1 MRTAGPAGILA
12 RVLIGVVILGGCS
25 CLQGSPEPPAP
36 GTGGDAGAAETQA
49 LPDRA
54 AESVESGPTR
64 GRAAQ
69 SESAIPAGLGADER
83 ATIEVFEAA
92 SQSVVFITT
101 SALRRDYWSLNLFE
115 VPQGS
120 GSGFVWDSRGY
131 VVTNYHVIADASRI
145 EVVMADQTE
154 YEAKVAGI
162 DPDHDLA
169 VLKIDAPPEKLR
181 PAHTG
186 RSNELL
192 VGQKV
197 LAIGNPFGLDQT
209 LTTGVVSAI
218 GRTIRSMTER
228 TIDGVIQT
236 DAAINPGNSGGPL
249 LDSSGRLI
257 GVNTQILSPSG
268 AYAGV
273 GFAVPVDIVSR
284 VVPQLIDFGKVIKP
298 GFGVRTLSD
307 RQAARWGITGVVLA
321 QVERG
326 SAAGRAGLQGMRQVR
341 PGRFEIGDVIVGID
355 GEAVESHDDLYHILD
370 RHAVGDE
377 VEVEILREGER
388 RTISITLQQIG

>member
-1 MRTAGPAGILA
+1 
-12 RVLIGVVILGGCS
+12 
-25 CLQGSPEPPAP
+25 
-36 GTGGDAGAAETQA
+36 
-49 LPDRA
+49 
-54 AESVESGPTR
+54 
-64 GRAAQ
+64 
-69 SESAIPAGLGADER
+69 LGADER
-83 ATIEVFEAA
+83 DTITVFDTA
-92 SQSVVFITT
+92 SRSVVYITT
-101 SALRRDYWSLNLFE
+101 STLRRDYWSLNLFE

-120 GSGFVWDSRGY
+120 GSGFVWDSRGHI
-131 VVTNYHVIADASRI
+131 VTNFHVIADASRI
-145 EVVMADQTE
+145 LVVMADQTE
-154 YEAKVAGI
+154 YEAKVAGL

-169 VLKIDAPPEKLR
+169 VLKIDAPPGALQPLR
-181 PAHTG
+181 AG
-186 RSNELL
+186 RSGDLM

-284 VVPQLIDFGKVIKP
+284 VVPQLIEFGKVIKP
-298 GFGVRTLSD
+298 GFGVSTLSD

-326 SAAGRAGLQGMRQVR
+326 STAGRAGLQGMRQVR

-355 GEAVESHDDLYHILD
+355 GEAVGNHDDLYRILD

-377 VEVEILREGER
+377 VEVEFLREGER
-388 RTISITLQQIG
+388 RTVRLTLQEIG

>member
-1 MRTAGPAGILA
+1 MKTTGAAGTIA
-12 RVLIGVVILGGCS
+12 RGLIVAMSLGACS
-25 CLQGSPEPPAP
+25 CLQGSQESPAP
-36 GTGGDAGAAETQA
+36 GAGQAVTPAVAGPAGFAADAPGTVVPAADA
-49 LPDRA
+49 P
-54 AESVESGPTR
+54 P
-64 GRAAQ
+64 
-69 SESAIPAGLGADER
+69 AIPVPNGLGADER
-83 ATIEVFEAA
+83 STIEVFEAA
-92 SQSVVFITT
+92 SRSVVFIAT
-101 SALRRDYWSLNLFE
+101 STLRRDYWSLNVFE

-131 VVTNYHVIADASRI
+131 VVTNFHVIADANRI
-145 EVVMADQTE
+145 QVVMSDQTE
-154 YEAKVAGI
+154 YDAKVAGL

-169 VLKIDAPPEKLR
+169 VLKIEAPPEQLR
-181 PAHTG
+181 PLPTG
-186 RSNELL
+186 RSSELL

-273 GFAVPVDIVSR
+273 GFAVPVDIISR
-284 VVPQLIDFGKVIKP
+284 VVPQLIEFGKVIKP

-307 RQAARWGITGVVLA
+307 RQSARWGITGVVLA
-321 QVERG
+321 QVEPG
-326 SAAGRAGLQGMRQVR
+326 SAAGRAGLKGIRQIR
-341 PGRFEIGDVIVGID
+341 PGRFEIGDVIVGIN
-355 GEAVESHDDLYHILD
+355 GAAVDNHDDLYRILD
-370 RHAVGDE
+370 RLAVGDE
-377 VEVEILREGER
+377 VEVEIEREGER
-388 RTISITLQQIG
+388 RTVSITLQQVG

>member
-1 MRTAGPAGILA
+1 MMTAAAGPTRTIA
-12 RVLIGVVILGGCS
+12 RVLVVVAILGGCS
-25 CLQGSPEPPAP
+25 CLQGSQETPAAGSGRTAAPATPAP
-36 GTGGDAGAAETQA
+36 SDAA
-49 LPDRA
+49 LPAD
-54 AESVESGPTR
+54 
-64 GRAAQ
+64 
-69 SESAIPAGLGADER
+69 LGADER
-83 ATIEVFEAA
+83 ATIAVFEAA
-92 SQSVVFITT
+92 SDSVVFITT
-101 SALRRDYWSLNLFE
+101 STLRRDYWSLNLFE

-120 GSGFVWDSRGY
+120 GSGFVWDGRGY
-131 VVTNYHVIADASRI
+131 VVTNFHVIADASRI
-145 EVVMADQTE
+145 QVVMADRTE
-154 YEAKVAGI
+154 YDAKVAGL

-169 VLKIDAPPEKLR
+169 VLKIDAPSDNLR
-181 PAHTG
+181 PVRTG
-186 RSNELL
+186 RSGTLR

-218 GRTIRSMTER
+218 GRTISSMTER

-249 LDSSGRLI
+249 LDSAGRLI

-284 VVPQLIDFGKVIKP
+284 VGPQLIEFGKVIKP

-307 RQAARWGITGVVLA
+307 RQAARWGLTGVVLA

-326 SAAGRAGLQGMRQVR
+326 SAAERAGLQGMRQVR
-341 PGRFEIGDVIVGID
+341 PGRFEVADIIVGID
-355 GEAVESHDDLYHILD
+355 GEAIENHDDLYRILD

-377 VEVEILREGER
+377 VEVEVLREGER
-388 RTISITLQQIG
+388 RTVTLTLQQVG

>member
-1 MRTAGPAGILA
+1 MRAAGPAGFLA
-12 RVLIGVVILGGCS
+12 RALTVVVILGGCS
-25 CLQGSPEPPAP
+25 CLQGSPEPPTP
-36 GTGGDAGAAETQA
+36 GTARVAAPVETDT
-49 LPDRA
+49 P
-54 AESVESGPTR
+54 
-64 GRAAQ
+64 RAAQ
-69 SESAIPAGLGADER
+69 SVPAMTAGLGADER
-83 ATIEVFEAA
+83 ATIEVFEQA
-92 SQSVVFITT
+92 SRSVVFITT

-115 VPQGS
+115 VPRGS

-131 VVTNYHVIADASRI
+131 IVTNFHVIADASSI
-145 EVVMADQTE
+145 EVVMADQSE
-154 YEAKVAGI
+154 YEARVAGI

-169 VLKIDAPPEKLR
+169 VLKIEAPPEKLEPVR
-181 PAHTG
+181 TG
-186 RSNELL
+186 RSSTLL

-218 GRTIRSMTER
+218 GRTISSMTDR
-228 TIDGVIQT
+228 SIDGVIQT

-284 VVPQLIDFGKVIKP
+284 VVPQLIDYGKVIKP
-298 GFGVRTLSD
+298 GFGVQPLSD
-307 RQAARWGITGVVLA
+307 RQAARWGITGVVLMR
-321 QVERG
+321 VDRG
-326 SAAGRAGLQGMRQVR
+326 SAAARAGLQGMRQIR

-355 GEAVESHDDLYHILD
+355 GEAVENLDDLYRVLD
-370 RHAVGDE
+370 PHAVGDE
-377 VEVEILREGER
+377 VELEILREGER
-388 RTISITLQQIG
+388 RTVSITLQQIS

>member
-1 MRTAGPAGILA
+1 MRAACPDGFLA
-12 RVLIGVVILGGCS
+12 RALIVLLVLCACS
-25 CLQGSPEPPAP
+25 CLQGSRDADA
-36 GTGGDAGAAETQA
+36 TG
-49 LPDRA
+49 P
-54 AESVESGPTR
+54 
-64 GRAAQ
+64 GRAAAAAEREPEPVRAAS
-69 SESAIPAGLGADER
+69 SEIAVPDGLGADER
-83 ATIEVFEAA
+83 DTIAIFDTA
-92 SQSVVFITT
+92 SRSVVYITT
-101 SALRRDYWSLNLFE
+101 STLRRDYWSLNLFE

-120 GSGFVWDSRGY
+120 GSGFVWDSRGHI
-131 VVTNYHVIADASRI
+131 VTNFHVIADASRI
-145 EVVMADQTE
+145 LVVMADQTE
-154 YEAKVAGI
+154 YEAKVAGL

-169 VLKIDAPPEKLR
+169 VLKIDAPAETLQPLH
-181 PAHTG
+181 AG
-186 RSNELL
+186 RSSALM

-273 GFAVPVDIVSR
+273 GFAVPVDIISR
-284 VVPQLIDFGKVIKP
+284 VVPQLIEFGKVIKP
-298 GFGVRTLSD
+298 GFGVSTLSD

-326 SAAGRAGLQGMRQVR
+326 SAAGRVGLQGMRQVR

-355 GEAVESHDDLYHILD
+355 GEAVENHDDLYRSLD

-377 VEVEILREGER
+377 VEVEFLRQGER
-388 RTISITLQQIG
+388 RTVSITLQQIG

>member
-1 MRTAGPAGILA
+1 MRAACPDGFLA
-12 RVLIGVVILGGCS
+12 RALIVLLVLCACS
-25 CLQGSPEPPAP
+25 CLQGSRDADA
-36 GTGGDAGAAETQA
+36 TG
-49 LPDRA
+49 P
-54 AESVESGPTR
+54 
-64 GRAAQ
+64 GRAAAAAEREPEPVRAAS
-69 SESAIPAGLGADER
+69 SEIAVPDGLGADER
-83 ATIEVFEAA
+83 DTIAIFDTA
-92 SQSVVFITT
+92 SRSVVYITT
-101 SALRRDYWSLNLFE
+101 STLRRDYWSLNLFE

-120 GSGFVWDSRGY
+120 GSGFVWDSRGHI
-131 VVTNYHVIADASRI
+131 VTNFHVIADASRI
-145 EVVMADQTE
+145 LVVMADQTE
-154 YEAKVAGI
+154 YEAKVAGL

-169 VLKIDAPPEKLR
+169 VLKIDAPAETLQPLH
-181 PAHTG
+181 AG
-186 RSNELL
+186 RSSALM

-273 GFAVPVDIVSR
+273 GFAVPVDIISR
-284 VVPQLIDFGKVIKP
+284 VVPQLIEFGKVIKP
-298 GFGVRTLSD
+298 GFGVSTLSD

-326 SAAGRAGLQGMRQVR
+326 SAAGRVGLQGMRQVR

-355 GEAVESHDDLYHILD
+355 GEAVENHDDLYRILD

-377 VEVEILREGER
+377 VEVEYLRQGER
-388 RTISITLQQIG
+388 RTVIITLQQIG